1 VLAHPAA
8 ADPLASDPSQDPDV
22 EQVTL
27 ALAAEVMAT
36 SIRKAAI
43 RLGIARDT
51 VKRVLRGG
59 NVHPGTIALVRAA
72 LVKADWKS

>member
-1 VLAHPAA
+1 MLAHPSSAE
-8 ADPLASDPSQDPDV
+8 LSTDPDV

-36 SIRKAAI
+36 SIRKSAI
-43 RLGIARDT
+43 RLGLARDT

-72 LVKADWKS
+72 LVKADQK